1 MGEYAHIHLNI
12 KKESKILSNWNSNK
26 EILVVYFYNNS
37 NQDLLHT
44 SWPCSCMSHGKEST
58 CQYKRGKRCGFDP
71 WVGKIP
77 WKKKWQPS
85 LVFLP
90 GKSMDTG
97 AWWAIAHGVT
107 KSQHNWAHEQVVSG
121 HQLLGYIMCIK
132 ALRIL
137 SQSSQLREENIMIP
151 FFYRKWNK
159 TKEEN

>member
-12 KKESKILSNWNSNK
+12 KKERKILSNWNSNK

-44 SWPCSCMSHGKEST
+44 SWPCSCMAHGKEST
-58 CQYKRGKRCGFDP
+58 CQYERGKRCGFDP

-107 KSQHNWAHEQVVSG
+107 EST
-121 HQLLGYIMCIK
+121 QLSTR
-132 ALRIL
+132 A
-137 SQSSQLREENIMIP
+137 SSLWTPVTGLYYVYKGSTHIISIITTKGRKYYDS
-151 FFYRKWNK
+151 FFL
-159 TKEEN
+159 